1 MSKRCLVLAAVTAGL
16 IGVAPIFGAS
26 LTSVGVLDPTY
37 PYSDVKAISRDGTY
51 AVGGSKDANNIV
63 QPYVWRLDLGMVQ
76 LPNPSGASSDAR
88 GVDVR
93 PNAEEI
99 AISGRIGSILRY
111 YKAPLSDL
119 TSGTWQTSVAFGS
132 NADIGAYNTTRV
144 RRVTDERWFVAGRR
158 TNVSRGI
165 RVRIDP
171 YNDFDVQGSG
181 TTEFQSVSSEGVLIG
196 TDRGNASGQRR
207 AIWDVPPNAP
217 SAIPGGNALR
227 SEGYG
232 ISQDAA
238 WMSGLDYTDL
248 GTSSYQAFRWKQGDA
263 GMTLLGWLS
272 GGTEADTRSVAYA
285 INNDGVAVGMSWNA
299 TDGERAAIWDV
310 SGQAHSLK
318 DLLAAAGVDTSAWTK
333 LTRATTISDDGLII
347 GGYGVWA
354 ADSSTRGFIA
364 VIPEPATLV
373 VLALGGLAAIRRK
386 RG

>member
-1 MSKRCLVLAAVTAGL
+1 MSKRSLVLAALAAGL
-16 IGVAPIFGAS
+16 IGAAPVFAAS
-26 LTSVGVLDPTY
+26 LVSVGVLDPTN

-51 AVGGSKDANNIV
+51 AVGGSKDANNIT
-63 QPYVWRLDLGMVQ
+63 QPYVWRLGLGMQQ

-93 PNAEEI
+93 PDAQEI

-111 YKAPLSDL
+111 YKAPLSNL
-119 TSGTWQTSVAFGS
+119 TGGTWQTSVAFGS
-132 NADIGAYNTTRV
+132 KADIGAYNTTRV

-158 TNVSRGI
+158 TDAGRGI

-171 YNDFDVQGSG
+171 YNDFDVPGTG
-181 TTEFQSVSSEGVLIG
+181 TTEFQSVSSEGILIG
-196 TDRGNASGQRR
+196 TDRGNAGSQRR

-232 ISQDAA
+232 ISENAA

-248 GTSSYQAFRWKQGDA
+248 GNTIYQAFRWNTGDT
-263 GMTLLGWLS
+263 GMTLLGWLAGDS
-272 GGTEADTRSVAYA
+272 RSVAYA

-347 GGYGVWA
+347 GGYGTWA
-354 ADSSTRGFIA
+354 ADGSTRGFLA
-364 VIPEPATLV
+364 VIPEPATLA
-373 VLALGGLAAIRRK
+373 VLALGALAALRRK